1 MLKMTARINGRSVT
15 FSCVQSYVSL
25 IRQEVALHFGTL
37 RGLPVTVGTPHGL
50 FTCLLDFIISDEICS
65 DVGLGCDW
73 FAFWKEYLRSEG
85 FQVTPSLHITELCI
99 SPFALLY
106 SVVYLY
112 MYCTCM
118 RPVHILLNIKR
129 SR

>member
-1 MLKMTARINGRSVT
+1 MTIFTTSTPSSSIHPTLKMTARINGRSVT
-15 FSCVQSYVSL
+15 FSCVAQSCVSL

-73 FAFWKEYLRSEG
+73 FAFWKEYLHSEG
-85 FQVTPSLHITELCI
+85 LQVTTEMGDVLPMPVPSVFSFVI
-99 SPFALLY
+99 
-106 SVVYLY
+106 
-112 MYCTCM
+112 
-118 RPVHILLNIKR
+118 
-129 SR
+129 